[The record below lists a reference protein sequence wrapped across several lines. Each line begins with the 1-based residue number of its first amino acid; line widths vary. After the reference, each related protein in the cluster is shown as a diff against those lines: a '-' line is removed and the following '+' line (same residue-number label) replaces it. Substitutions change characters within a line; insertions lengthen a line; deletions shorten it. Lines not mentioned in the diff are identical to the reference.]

1 MLLEATVPNLFS
13 YRRLIFKSSV
23 AEPPVGAI
31 IIAYLD
37 AVVNTFPLISCFF
50 SSSILPLVSNSA
62 LLFDYVWKNDLTVM
76 YSRKCSLCLGQGESL
91 FKITT
96 THLKWVLSAARQ
108 SHICSVNLF
117 LWALKRPHYI
127 FSLYPQMLFTSPHF
141 LLTGEESNQTKCLSQ
156 LPITDV
162 PTSMLIFFPYPSI

>member
-1 MLLEATVPNLFS
+1 
-13 YRRLIFKSSV
+13 
-23 AEPPVGAI
+23 
-31 IIAYLD
+31 
-37 AVVNTFPLISCFF
+37 
-50 SSSILPLVSNSA
+50 
-62 LLFDYVWKNDLTVM
+62 M
-76 YSRKCSLCLGQGESL
+76 YSRKCSLCLSQGESL

-108 SHICSVNLF
+108 SSHICSVNSF

-156 LPITDV
+156 LPITMYQHLCSYSLPLLAYNTGKESLCYKQGHLLYNSQNISVFV
-162 PTSMLIFFPYPSI
+162 PVMSKSPKIPSPRRLLNIE